1 MIIAPVALNNAGLRK
16 RPAALAS
23 NRRDGANRWVKLGN
37 VVTIGASEDYRERD
51 ALRFGD
57 DMVF

>member
-1 MIIAPVALNNAGLRK
+1 MIVAPVALNNAGLRK

-23 NRRDGANRWVKLGN
+23 NGRDGANQWVKLSN
-37 VVTIGASEDYRERD
+37 IFTIGASEDYRERD

-57 DMVF
+57 EMVF

>member
-1 MIIAPVALNNAGLRK
+1 MIVAPVGLNNAGLRK

-23 NRRDGANRWVKLGN
+23 NGRDGANQWVKLGN
-37 VVTIGASEDYRERD
+37 IVTIGASEDYRERD

-57 DMVF
+57 EMVF

>member
-1 MIIAPVALNNAGLRK
+1 MIVAPVALNNAGLRK

-23 NRRDGANRWVKLGN
+23 NGRDGVKQCVKLGN
-37 VVTIGASEDYRERD
+37 IVTIGASEDYRERD

-57 DMVF
+57 EMVF

>member
-1 MIIAPVALNNAGLRK
+1 MIVVPVTAEHWGLRK

-23 NRRDGANRWVKLGN
+23 NRRDGVNQSVKLRR
-37 VVTIGASEDYRERD
+37 VVTVGAREDYRERD

-57 DMVF
+57 EMVL